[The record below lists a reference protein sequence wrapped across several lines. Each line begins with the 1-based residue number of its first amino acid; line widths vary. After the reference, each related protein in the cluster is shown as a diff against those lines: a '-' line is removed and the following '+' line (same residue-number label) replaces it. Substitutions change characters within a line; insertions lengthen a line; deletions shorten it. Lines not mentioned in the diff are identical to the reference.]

1 VVIHQTLRYSMILED
16 VNIEVQEDTQNA
28 LSQYALSI
36 VHIVWIQR
44 RSRFN
49 VETFDFIICTVT
61 REQCSKRCRTFV
73 ERE

>member
-1 VVIHQTLRYSMILED
+1 VVIHQTLRYSMVLED
-16 VNIEVQEDTQNA
+16 ANIEVQEDTQNA
-28 LSQYALSI
+28 LSQHALSI
-36 VHIVWIQR
+36 VQIVWIRR

-61 REQCSKRCRTFV
+61 RKQCSNRCRTFV